1 MKIYLI
7 LSAVIITAIVSS
19 CQPSTHENEKGAS
32 PIEQPP
38 QQPHSVKSVTIKTFA
53 NDSLLSGFGYDI
65 YMDSATKPT
74 VHQPNIPAVAG
85 NRGFATEKEARKI
98 GEYVGNKIKNN
109 IMPPSVTTQELDSLG
124 VK

>member
-1 MKIYLI
+1 MKIYSTLT
-7 LSAVIITAIVSS
+7 IITIVAILSS
-19 CQPSTHENEKGAS
+19 CQQGARENQETDSKPDISVKEMPS
-32 PIEQPP
+32 P
-38 QQPHSVKSVTIKTFA
+38 KSVTIKTFA

-85 NRGFATEKEARKI
+85 NRGFATEEEARKI